1 MGEGGAVDCLGWQ
14 CGEWRYWGGRE
25 LVQSEGIGEP
35 SGKRRL
41 REEPSQGMN
50 ESNSGG
56 VSRLA
61 VWHTDSNTKTRIRNR
76 GQAD

>member
-1 MGEGGAVDCLGWQ
+1 M
-14 CGEWRYWGGRE
+14 
-25 LVQSEGIGEP
+25 VQSEGIGEP
-35 SGKRRL
+35 LGKCRL